1 MKAFLIKWLV
11 NIIALVAVASFV
23 PGISADKWQTVAA
36 AALVLGLINAFLR
49 PLIMLLTLPLNILSF
64 GLFTFLINAFFFYLV
79 SRIVTGFAV
88 VDFRSAFWGALLFSF
103 ISFILSI
110 LLGSQGHVDLR
121 FSRGPQAGGNRYKDV
136 IDVEGSSDDGKK
148 NNDKAGQEGKP
159 WIR

>member
-11 NIIALVAVASFV
+11 NITALVAVASFV
-23 PGISADKWQTVAA
+23 PGISADKWQTVAI
-36 AALVLGLINAFLR
+36 AALALGLINAFLR

-79 SRIVTGFAV
+79 SRIVPGFEV

-110 LLGSQGHVDLR
+110 FLGPQGHADMR
-121 FSRGPQAGGNRYKDV
+121 FYRSQQTGGNRYKDV
-136 IDVEGSSDDGKK
+136 IDVEGSSEDGKK
-148 NNDKAGQEGKP
+148 NRDSAAQEGKP
-159 WIR
+159 WIK

>member
-1 MKAFLIKWLV
+1 LKAFLIKWLV

-49 PLIMLLTLPLNILSF
+49 PLIMLFTLPLNILSF

-79 SRIVTGFAV
+79 SKIVSGFEV
-88 VDFRSAFWGALLFSF
+88 IDFRSAFFGALLFSF

-110 LLGSQGHVDLR
+110 LLGSQGHADMR
-121 FSRGPQAGGNRYKDV
+121 FYQKPQPGGNKYKDV
-136 IDVEGSSDDGKK
+136 IDVEGSSDAGKK
-148 NNDKAGQEGKP
+148 NKDSSGQEDKP
-159 WIR
+159 WIS